1 MLNLSTS
8 VLYYKPKPKND
19 APVIDKLSNL
29 AERHS
34 TYGFWKMYDMIRLEQ
49 LIWNHKRVHRI
60 YVDMGLNIKRK
71 KKRRLPVTVKEPL
84 TWPIDS
90 NIVWSMDF
98 VHDTLTTGTK
108 FRTLNVIDDFNREAL
123 SIVID
128 TSLSSKRVTRELDKI
143 IDWRDKPERIR
154 IDNGPEFT
162 SYVFVEWAKR
172 RGIKL
177 QYIQPGKPVQ
187 NSYIERFNRT
197 YRQEILGAFLFE
209 DLSQVRTLTE
219 EWINL
224 YNTQRPHDS
233 LSGLTPE
240 RFLLKYGKNSKIK
253 AQKRDI
259 NFLDKFVKQA

>member
-90 NIVWSMDF
+90 NC
-98 VHDTLTTGTK
+98 
-108 FRTLNVIDDFNREAL
+108 
-123 SIVID
+123 
-128 TSLSSKRVTRELDKI
+128 
-143 IDWRDKPERIR
+143 
-154 IDNGPEFT
+154 
-162 SYVFVEWAKR
+162 
-172 RGIKL
+172 
-177 QYIQPGKPVQ
+177 
-187 NSYIERFNRT
+187 
-197 YRQEILGAFLFE
+197 
-209 DLSQVRTLTE
+209 
-219 EWINL
+219 
-224 YNTQRPHDS
+224 
-233 LSGLTPE
+233 
-240 RFLLKYGKNSKIK
+240 
-253 AQKRDI
+253 
-259 NFLDKFVKQA
+259 